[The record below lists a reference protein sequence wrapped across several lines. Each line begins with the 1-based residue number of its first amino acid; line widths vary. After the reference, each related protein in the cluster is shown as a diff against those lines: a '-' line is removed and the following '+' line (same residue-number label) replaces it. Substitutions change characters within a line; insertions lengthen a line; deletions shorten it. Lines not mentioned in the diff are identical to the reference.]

1 MRGYHAGAM
10 SDHNPPDIPPQEP
23 SVERPEGAP
32 AHRPRRVLGWL
43 VTIFVFVL
51 IAGATLAGGG
61 TVMLHRAYSDPGP
74 LAADTSVVIPRGASG
89 QAIAATLVGIGVAS
103 DTRLFAI
110 ALQFLAPDRP
120 LRAGEYA
127 FAAGVSLRDV
137 VGKLQGG
144 ETVVRR
150 MTVAEGLT
158 TREILVL
165 IAVTEGLAGPTPEAS
180 ELGEGALLPETYH
193 FSLGDARVELVT
205 RMMKAR
211 DAALTR
217 LWGGRR
223 ADLPLAT
230 PEEALILASIVE
242 RETAVPEERGRVAGV
257 FINRLTRGMRLQ
269 SDPTVAYGL
278 ADENGPLDRALRR
291 TDLEVD
297 HPYNTYV
304 HRGLPPGPIANPG
317 LASIAAV
324 LNPAETDDLYF
335 VADGSGGHAFAR
347 SLAEHNRNVARW
359 RRFQREQRA
368 R

>member
-1 MRGYHAGAM
+1 M
-10 SDHNPPDIPPQEP
+10 
-23 SVERPEGAP
+23 
-32 AHRPRRVLGWL
+32 
-43 VTIFVFVL
+43 L

-61 TVMLHRAYSDPGP
+61 AVMLHRAYSDPGP

-89 QAIAATLVGIGVAS
+89 QAIARRLVDAGVAA

-110 ALQFLAPDRP
+110 AVRFLAPERP

-127 FAAGVSLRDV
+127 FAAGISLRDV
-137 VGKLQGG
+137 VAKLQAG

-150 MTVAEGLT
+150 VTIAEGLT
-158 TREILVL
+158 TREILAL
-165 IAVTEGLAGPTPEAS
+165 MAATEGLVGPLPEAS

-193 FSLGDARVELVT
+193 FSLGDARVDLVA
-205 RMMKAR
+205 RMTAAR
-211 DAALTR
+211 EAALTR
-217 LWGGRR
+217 LWAGRQ

-242 RETAVPEERGRVAGV
+242 RETGVPEERGRVAGV
-257 FINRLTRGMRLQ
+257 FINRLIRGMRLQ

-278 ADENGPLDRALRR
+278 ADEGGPLDRPLRR
-291 TDLEVD
+291 ADLAVD

-335 VADGSGGHAFAR
+335 VADGTGGHAFAR
-347 SLAEHNRNVARW
+347 TLAEHNRNVAAW
-359 RRFQREQRA
+359 RRIQRQERA